1 MTKTAHSVSSTLHA
15 IGQALA
21 SLIGYPPVIRGMLP
35 RRLHG

>member
-1 MTKTAHSVSSTLHA
+1 MSKTAHSVSSTLHA

-21 SLIGYPPVIRGMLP
+21 SLIGYPPIMRGMVT